1 MFLYSDNHRTWDD
14 TVENGSIFW
23 DPKIPAKNI
32 EGQKLRI
39 IHFSSNNPKYFEN
52 RTRYYLCAKNVDKTF
67 LEPVAS
73 KFLGT
78 DANGCGE
85 GNWLVP
91 STRNE
96 LIEFFNDNDFS
107 DFQQPIRT
115 GYLSSNCAPKSY
127 QFIKD

>member
-1 MFLYSDNHRTWDD
+1 MFFYSDNHRIWDD

-23 DPKIPAKNI
+23 DLKVSAGSI
-32 EGQKLRI
+32 EGQKLQI
-39 IHFSSNNPKYFEN
+39 VHFSSNNPKYFEN
-52 RTRYYLCAKNVDKTF
+52 RTGYYLCAKNVDETF

-78 DANGCGE
+78 DTNGCGE

-115 GYLSSNCAPKSY
+115 GYLSSNCVPKSY
-127 QFIKD
+127 QFIKG